1 MKEYALLNLKQG
13 SIMSDI
19 FKGLTYFEQL
29 SQESNLKKCWFT
41 MEATNKKKS
50 SVDTVML
57 WKEFCK

>member
-1 MKEYALLNLKQG
+1 
-13 SIMSDI
+13 MSDI